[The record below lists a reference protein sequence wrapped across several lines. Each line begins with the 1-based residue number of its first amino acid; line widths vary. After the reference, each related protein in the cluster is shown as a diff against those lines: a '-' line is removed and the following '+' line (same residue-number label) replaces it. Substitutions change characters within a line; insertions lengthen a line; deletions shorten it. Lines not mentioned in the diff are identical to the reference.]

1 MTKSTFVGYPSLLFA
16 SHMGDTGS
24 FFVQSS
30 VEVKE
35 TLDSQGGLT
44 GGRILA
50 LSTPDSLCDPGKTH
64 SLSRTLFLICKM
76 YIIIPTLLDC

>member
-35 TLDSQGGLT
+35 TLDSQGG
-44 GGRILA
+44 
-50 LSTPDSLCDPGKTH
+50 
-64 SLSRTLFLICKM
+64 
-76 YIIIPTLLDC
+76 PT